1 MAQQPVQLAT
11 GPAAAT
17 LAIPVDWSLQGVDH
31 GFVGAEKVLV
41 ETPMKGGGMRKVV
54 PYSSVIYE
62 IDGKTWVYTNPEG
75 TAYVRAPVTVD
86 WIEGDRAI
94 LSDGP
99 SVGTRV
105 ASVGASQLYGAEFRT
120 GK

>member
-1 MAQQPVQLAT
+1 
-11 GPAAAT
+11 
-17 LAIPVDWSLQGVDH
+17 
-31 GFVGAEKVLV
+31 
-41 ETPMKGGGMRKVV
+41 MKGGGMRKVV
-54 PYSSVIYE
+54 PYSAVVYE

-105 ASVGASQLYGAEFRT
+105 ASVGASELYGAEYRT